1 MVIPVRPSAAP
12 PGATAPTETGPASAA
27 SPTGGLAAPRRN
39 GHAGRPEH
47 MPGSF
52 AARRPGSRPA
62 ETDALAHA
70 DGMDSVTRHFATL
83 EDQASMDRLSLM
95 PTGDNPMPRL
105 NGAVMDFP
113 TAEHG
118 GALDD
123 ATSLALGEQ
132 MMKRHMMKSIEDTA
146 QKMLTTIKDGKV
158 KDEDENS

>member
-1 MVIPVRPSAAP
+1 
-12 PGATAPTETGPASAA
+12 
-27 SPTGGLAAPRRN
+27 
-39 GHAGRPEH
+39 
-47 MPGSF
+47 
-52 AARRPGSRPA
+52 
-62 ETDALAHA
+62 
-70 DGMDSVTRHFATL
+70 MDSVTRHFATL